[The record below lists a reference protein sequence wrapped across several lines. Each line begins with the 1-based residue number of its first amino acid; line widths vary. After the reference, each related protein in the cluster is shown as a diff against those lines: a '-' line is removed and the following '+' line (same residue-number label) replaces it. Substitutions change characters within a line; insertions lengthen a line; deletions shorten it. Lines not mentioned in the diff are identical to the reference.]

1 MFGSLPRLGL
11 RKIAAG
17 LMLTVL
23 GGVGL
28 IHFVGLAAMADA
40 LHLTSRIR
48 SVNLQDGQVIQRS
61 TTGTARV
68 LVKGTMGI
76 RGRSVEAGILGAGAG
91 HLPADGWG
99 LLDGKPRFGSFQGF
113 VDLKSGWN
121 HLFLRSVGDG
131 MRLFSPLHVGVGEVF
146 LVVGQ
151 SNASGSA
158 VTLFVADSNV
168 RIGQIEPSGTI
179 AWRSGDDPQV
189 PGGGGSVWPEVGR
202 RLQERLSVPVAFVN
216 VAVGGSSLADWKPG
230 DENFLRMVKV
240 IVALQ
245 PQSVRAILW
254 HQGESDGKNSE
265 TYYYRNLKGL
275 IAAVTNRT
283 GGRRFRWMIA
293 TASYDG
299 HHAHQQIRAAQQ
311 ELCADGLAVPG
322 PDTDV
327 IGPDG
332 RESAGVHFNYKGTLA
347 AAALWYDS
355 IARNV
360 FELAPS
366 VAEARESRH

>member
-17 LMLTVL
+17 LILTVP

-68 LVKGTMGI
+68 LVKGTMGM

-91 HLPADGWG
+91 HLPADGWE

-131 MRLFSPLHVGVGEVF
+131 KRLFSPLHVGVGEVF

-151 SNASGSA
+151 SNASGGA
-158 VTLFVADSNV
+158 VALFVADSNV

-216 VAVGGSSLADWKPG
+216 VAVGGSSLADWNPG

-283 GGRRFRWMIA
+283 GGRRLRWMIA

-311 ELCADGLAVPG
+311 ELCAEGLAVPG

-332 RESAGVHFNYKGTLA
+332 RESTGVHFNYKGTLA

>member
-1 MFGSLPRLGL
+1 MFGSLRRLGL
-11 RKIAAG
+11 RNIAVS
-17 LMLTVL
+17 LILTVL
-23 GGVGL
+23 GGAGL

-76 RGRSVEAGILGAGAG
+76 RARRVEAGILGAGAE
-91 HLPADGWG
+91 HLTADGWG
-99 LLDGKPRFGSFQGF
+99 LLDGKPRFGSLQGF

-131 MRLFSPLHVGVGEVF
+131 KRLFIPLHVAVGEVF
-146 LVVGQ
+146 LVAGQ
-151 SNASGSA
+151 SNASGGA
-158 VTLFVADSNV
+158 VTLFVADTDV
-168 RIGQIEPSGTI
+168 RIGQVDSSGTI
-179 AWRSGDDPQV
+179 AWRAGDDPQV

-230 DENFLRMVKV
+230 DENFLRLVNV

-245 PQSVRAILW
+245 PQYARAILW
-254 HQGESDGKNSE
+254 HQGESDGENSE
-265 TYYYRNLKGL
+265 AFYYRNLKGL
-275 IAAVTNRT
+275 IAAVSNRT
-283 GGRRFRWMIA
+283 GGMRLRWMIA

-299 HHAHQQIRAAQQ
+299 HRTHHQIRVAQQ
-311 ELCADGLAVPG
+311 KLCADGLALPG

-355 IARNV
+355 IARNL
-360 FELAPS
+360 FELAPP